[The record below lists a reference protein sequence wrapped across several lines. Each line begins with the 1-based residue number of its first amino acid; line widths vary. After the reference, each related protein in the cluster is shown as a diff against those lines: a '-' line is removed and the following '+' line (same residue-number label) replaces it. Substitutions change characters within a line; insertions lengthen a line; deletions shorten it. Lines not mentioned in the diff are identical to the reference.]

1 MAARSNHENDNR
13 LASGLTCGGESGFTS
28 TFRQY
33 YAPLVLYAYRITDN
47 QGAAEDIVEEAFVSL
62 WNKRDAFSE
71 IKSLKSYLYTIARNK
86 CLSWLRKNQRDI
98 KRHKASSSFE
108 EEFDRTALENMIY
121 AESMEKIYT
130 AIDKLPRQC
139 RKVFIMHYIDGMKI
153 SEIAKELKLSIH
165 TINAHKGRGIDLLQ
179 KVLLNLLFIVLIYT

>member
-1 MAARSNHENDNR
+1 MAVRTNHESDSR
-13 LASGLTCGGESGFTS
+13 PVPGLPCGGETAFTS

-62 WNKRDAFSE
+62 WNKRDAFGE

-86 CLSWLRKNQRDI
+86 CLSWMKKNQRDI
-98 KRHKASSSFE
+98 KRHQASSSFE

-121 AESMEKIYT
+121 AESMGKIYM

-179 KVLLNLLFIVLIYT
+179 KVLLNLLFLVLIYT